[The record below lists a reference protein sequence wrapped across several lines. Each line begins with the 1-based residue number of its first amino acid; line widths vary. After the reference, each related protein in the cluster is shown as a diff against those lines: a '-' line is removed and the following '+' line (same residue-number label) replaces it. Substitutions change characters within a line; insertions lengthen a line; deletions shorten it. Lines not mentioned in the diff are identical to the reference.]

1 MLIRLHKTQG
11 SPSPRKL
18 WHASWGLSRQ
28 TVVNVERGASEPKVL
43 LAPAVAAILGTAL
56 GDLFQSGSG
65 RVSRRESGSP
75 LAVGVILVLILRKAS
90 PAIASG
96 TMAMVLPS
104 EARSASGY
112 AGPAV
117 HGFVLLND

>member
-1 MLIRLHKTQG
+1 MN
-11 SPSPRKL
+11 
-18 WHASWGLSRQ
+18 ASFA
-28 TVVNVERGASEPKVL
+28 TTASFTPT
-43 LAPAVAAILGTAL
+43 TAL
-56 GDLFQSGSG
+56 EMRNVLIYAA
-65 RVSRRESGSP
+65 VII
-75 LAVGVILVLILRKAS
+75 AVGVILILILRKAS